1 MIYVHLYSFQDYIIF
16 QLNFRLLL
24 YQIFFLNKL
33 PLMLIKIPNKKFATS
48 TLILKIIKIVI
59 MIAKKIK
66 NKRKVI
72 LNFELAL
79 VKSIKIVLINP

>member
-1 MIYVHLYSFQDYIIF
+1 
-16 QLNFRLLL
+16 
-24 YQIFFLNKL
+24 
-33 PLMLIKIPNKKFATS
+33 MLIKIPNKKFATS